1 MLASFDEYIESLISA
16 LRRKYN
22 RHAKEIISL
31 FFAGAIFALT
41 FLLLVTFPFFP
52 HNWIIFISS
61 LVAVI
66 SFRSRS
72 VSLSLFW
79 LALSLSLFY
88 QNAII
93 GTISFVLYP
102 VIAGKFKGSEPI
114 KQLIYLTSISLLF
127 VKFEFFPVVLAGLTF
142 GTRDGLKT
150 SLMTFFTAFIIC
162 LLLPIQSIG
171 HFAMDF
177 NTAIIPNPKP
187 PETSITVSALTPKDI
202 NVESFNK
209 FFSDFTLG
217 VASSQLIIGLFIGW
231 ILIGVIPAYVKEIL
245 GNRGHLLTL
254 ASLLASSYVPF
265 IAVNFVYSGIPGFEP
280 TAFNVVSLILMVSMA
295 WLLSEIIG
303 GEEIETSSDS
313 FSPVTSQQSTAY
325 NHQVSRHSQTQSE
338 SIEESEGSRIEAL
351 RRELERERGD
361 KK

>member
-1 MLASFDEYIESLISA
+1 MFASFDEYIESLISA

-150 SLMTFFTAFIIC
+150 SLMTF
-162 LLLPIQSIG
+162 LQPL
-171 HFAMDF
+171 
-177 NTAIIPNPKP
+177 
-187 PETSITVSALTPKDI
+187 
-202 NVESFNK
+202 
-209 FFSDFTLG
+209 
-217 VASSQLIIGLFIGW
+217 
-231 ILIGVIPAYVKEIL
+231 
-245 GNRGHLLTL
+245 
-254 ASLLASSYVPF
+254 
-265 IAVNFVYSGIPGFEP
+265 
-280 TAFNVVSLILMVSMA
+280 
-295 WLLSEIIG
+295 
-303 GEEIETSSDS
+303 
-313 FSPVTSQQSTAY
+313 
-325 NHQVSRHSQTQSE
+325 
-338 SIEESEGSRIEAL
+338 
-351 RRELERERGD
+351 
-361 KK
+361 